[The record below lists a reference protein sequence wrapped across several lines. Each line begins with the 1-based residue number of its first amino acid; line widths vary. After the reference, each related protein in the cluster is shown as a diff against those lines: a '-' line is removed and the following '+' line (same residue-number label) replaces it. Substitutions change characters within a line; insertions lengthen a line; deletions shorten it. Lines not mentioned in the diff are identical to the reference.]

1 MEKYIAKINN
11 KVLKK
16 YDEEGQRKVK
26 RKYLIGGG
34 VTLGLGLAGFIS
46 AFLSFIILLLN
57 YKTDQSMIAWIVA
70 VPFILVFIVGSVLT
84 RIGDKLLTEGYN
96 EEVEKK
102 KKGE

>member
-84 RIGDKLLTEGYN
+84 RIGDKLLTEGY
-96 EEVEKK
+96 
-102 KKGE
+102 KGEDRNKNTF